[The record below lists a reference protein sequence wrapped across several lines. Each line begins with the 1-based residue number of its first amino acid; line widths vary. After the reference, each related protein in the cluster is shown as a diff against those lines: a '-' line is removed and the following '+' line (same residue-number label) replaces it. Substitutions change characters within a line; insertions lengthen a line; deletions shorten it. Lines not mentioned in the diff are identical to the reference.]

1 MLRLTDGYTF
11 LTARNRTTLYRESIE
26 TLKRNIPGAFVE
38 IGVHRGGSAGI
49 LAHVLKNDPARKLHL
64 FDRWGDLPDPTVED
78 GERGEEYRKDHIPDK
93 LAKLREELPLE
104 ATRQIVEDVIRF
116 PTERLHYYQG
126 WYNETLSQYDG
137 GPIAF
142 ASLDCDYYE
151 SVKLALAFTAQH
163 AAPGATVIV
172 DDYGTWPGAKTAVH
186 EWLNSVPVKIK
197 MRTLRTGPA
206 VLRFPE

>member
-1 MLRLTDGYTF
+1 MLIRVKAPQGLMDVSNGRLRKVDS
-11 LTARNRTTLYRESIE
+11 TTNTYHWFVSNPINNYGVNVSVADYAHFSE
-26 TLKRNIPGAFVE
+26 KYPGE
-38 IGVHRGGSAGI
+38 
-49 LAHVLKNDPARKLHL
+49 K
-64 FDRWGDLPDPTVED
+64 
-78 GERGEEYRKDHIPDK
+78 
-93 LAKLREELPLE
+93 
-104 ATRQIVEDVIRF
+104 
-116 PTERLHYYQG
+116 
-126 WYNETLSQYDG
+126 
-137 GPIAF
+137 GP
-142 ASLDCDYYE
+142 LDCDYYE